1 MYKHIL
7 IPALLALAMG
17 LPAGLPRAAPP
28 DACDSETA
36 MVGIRERLA
45 TLHEQMN
52 RIEWTTDRAERRV
65 LMDLHMKHMH
75 ESLRELRK
83 RDLGAACRMDIM
95 SSMLEEMVRH
105 QQAMGE
111 QETR

>member
-1 MYKHIL
+1 MRAIA
-7 IPALLALAMG
+7 PVLLACATG
-17 LPAGLPRAAPP
+17 LWTGVCGAAPLA
-28 DACDSETA
+28 ACDSEPGMTG
-36 MVGIRERLA
+36 MRERLA

-52 RIEWTTDRAERRV
+52 RIEWTTDRAQRRA

-83 RDLGAACRMDIM
+83 RDLGPACRMDIM

-105 QQAMGE
+105 QQAMSE
-111 QETR
+111 QEPR